1 MKIYKSKD
9 GDIDLTNLTR
19 LYPASVVDLDGDVSE
34 MSLEWTDMNGDK
46 VKILRYVLVFDF
58 TPQGDDAPHGQ
69 EKKIKTTI
77 NFDTKEELIDEL
89 QKVALLFS

>member
-1 MKIYKSKD
+1 MRKIYKTKE
-9 GDIDLTNLTR
+9 GDLDLTKLTR

-46 VKILRYVLVFDF
+46 VKILGYVLVFDF
-58 TPQGDDAPHGQ
+58 TPHGQ
-69 EKKIKTTI
+69 EEKIKTTI

-89 QKVALLFS
+89 QKVAVLFS

>member
-58 TPQGDDAPHGQ
+58 TPHGQ
-69 EKKIKTTI
+69 EEKIKTII

-89 QKVALLFS
+89 QKVAILFS